1 MEASNEFRRREPTL
15 LAIFSCQ
22 RAGCYR
28 ISLRDAAM
36 TEKSY
41 QPSRESAECRMNS
54 NLNKSSSQTTAKR
67 PSAMQQKHRDDNQ
80 KTFPAASRYPHTA
93 PRKNVNPQEVS
104 NEDPIAGRHGSGA
117 GGKQSDTG
125 GRGSSGEN
133 PRAAIAGMRKR

>member
-41 QPSRESAECRMNS
+41 QPSRESAGSRVIQEAAGVA
-54 NLNKSSSQTTAKR
+54 AK
-67 PSAMQQKHRDDNQ
+67 
-80 KTFPAASRYPHTA
+80 TPAQLSPA
-93 PRKNVNPQEVS
+93 
-104 NEDPIAGRHGSGA
+104 
-117 GGKQSDTG
+117 
-125 GRGSSGEN
+125 
-133 PRAAIAGMRKR
+133 